1 MNKQVKIISAIA
13 GQTEARKDLA
23 EVRFLYQPDP
33 NRNGTILLRF
43 EPVADL
49 DSWQARTGQQIEI
62 DITQNTYW
70 DAGNYAGADIEPIQI
85 IKTTGDQ

>member
-23 EVRFLYQPDP
+23 EVRFLYQPDHD
-33 NRNGTILLRF
+33 RNGAILLRF
-43 EPVADL
+43 EPLASL
-49 DSWQARTGQQIEI
+49 EYWQNRIGESVEI
-62 DITQNTYW
+62 DITEGTYW
-70 DAGNYAGADIEPIQI
+70 ESGLSEPMKI